1 MPMTWAAKAFIVIA
15 IAVGIYYGS
24 HPSDRD
30 RWLAAL
36 GASRGSATKLRAEK
50 EQRKLEELRAAEEAR
65 WSRPGPGEVTTDL
78 RAPTTAASMTHEEIC
93 AGVRD
98 REALA
103 KTRDEKLDASTEKLK
118 LLCSDLEQLE
128 REAQNE

>member
-1 MPMTWAAKAFIVIA
+1 MPMTWVAKAFIVIA

-36 GASRGSATKLRAEK
+36 GVSRGSATK
-50 EQRKLEELRAAEEAR
+50 LRAAEEAR
-65 WSRPGPGEVTTDL
+65 WSRPGPGEVTTDF
-78 RAPTTAASMTHEEIC
+78 RAPTTASMSHEEIC